1 MNVSL
6 SNEKQTAVRQICEK
20 YGVPFDLVIA
30 MMKVESNFNE
40 KAVSRTN
47 DYGVMQINQV
57 NHANLRKQLGVT
69 DFLDFEQNVECG
81 CYLLSDLIKRYGDT
95 SAALMCYNNGEG
107 GAKKLWAQGIY
118 TTKYTRTVT
127 KERNSLTWKE

>member
-1 MNVSL
+1 MC
-6 SNEKQTAVRQICEK
+6 QK

-40 KAVSRTN
+40 KAVSSTN

-69 DFLDFEQNVECG
+69 DFLDFEQNVESG

-118 TTKYTRTVT
+118 TTEYTRTVT